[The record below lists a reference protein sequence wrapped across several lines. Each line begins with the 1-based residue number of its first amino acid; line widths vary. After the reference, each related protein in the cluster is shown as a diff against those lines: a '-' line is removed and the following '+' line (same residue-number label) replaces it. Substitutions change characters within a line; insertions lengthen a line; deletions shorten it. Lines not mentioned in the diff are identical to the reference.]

1 MSNLIQVK
9 KLSFATIE
17 FYKTFIICKMKEGIV
32 LDISKTIE
40 LHEQSRAFYNG
51 LKYGFIFDRTVDF
64 TIDPIVYMKCPY
76 YPDISAL
83 HIVADNISTKK
94 VIHFE
99 QNFTKYP
106 IKLFSTIDEAI
117 SAMNEVSFGEKSTF
131 SKKEEAINPRQNKL
145 RSKA

>member
-9 KLSFATIE
+9 KLPFVTIE

-32 LDISKTIE
+32 LDISKTAE
-40 LHEQSRAFYNG
+40 LHQQSRPFYNG

-76 YPDISAL
+76 YPDINAL
-83 HIVADNISTKK
+83 HIVADKITTKR

-117 SAMNEVSFGEKSTF
+117 SAMNEVPFGEKSTL
-131 SKKEEAINPRQNKL
+131 SKKEGTINPRQNKP